1 MDQHPVRGLVG
12 QVSVQQWV
20 PGWIGIISMMDG
32 CEWIYDWRLDLRL
45 SDSLVG
51 GLTDITEWH
60 LSLVGGLDLSW
71 RAAKKSLKFLS
82 RCMALCEW
90 GKLHRA

>member
-51 GLTDITEWH
+51 GLTDMTEWH
-60 LSLVGGLDLSW
+60 LSLVGGLDLWAYLVDRLIRSM
-71 RAAKKSLKFLS
+71 LEF
-82 RCMALCEW
+82 
-90 GKLHRA
+90 